1 MSTPHPPASGPCRA
15 SDVHCLDSADG
26 VANWLADRISA
37 QAAVAIGERGRF
49 SLVLAGGRTPLAA
62 YTLLAHR
69 AEEWERWHIFYGDER
84 CLPVDDPE
92 RNSRAAAAAWLDR
105 VPLPSSNQHPIPA
118 ELGAEA
124 AAAAYK
130 DALAAWM
137 PLDLVLLGMG
147 EDGHTASL
155 FPGHG
160 AEEDRL
166 VIPVHGAPKPP
177 SDRVSLTPRA
187 LAASRSALIIV
198 TGAGKRAALD
208 EWRRGQ
214 PLPVA
219 RVAAL
224 TCAQVVVDRD
234 AAGPGP
240 ISVLPDG
247 AAG

>member
-1 MSTPHPPASGPCRA
+1 MSTPHAPVSGPCPA
-15 SDVHCLDSADG
+15 SDVHCLDSADD
-26 VANWLADRISA
+26 VATWLADRISA
-37 QAAVAIGERGRF
+37 QAAAAVRERGRF

-62 YTLLAHR
+62 YTLLADR

-92 RNSRAAAAAWLDR
+92 RNSRAAATAWLDR
-105 VPLPSSNQHPIPA
+105 VSLPRSNQHPIPA

-124 AAAAYK
+124 AAAAYA
-130 DALAAWM
+130 DEIADWM
-137 PLDLVLLGMG
+137 PFDMVLLGMG

-155 FPGHG
+155 FPGQG
-160 AEEDRL
+160 LAEDRL

-177 SDRVSLTPRA
+177 ADRVSLTPGA
-187 LAASRSALIIV
+187 LAASRVAMIV
-198 TGAGKRAALD
+198 ATGAGKRAALD

-224 TCAQVVVDRD
+224 ACAEVVVDRD

-240 ISVLPDG
+240 ISVLPG
-247 AAG
+247 TVPG